1 MPLFLAAAV
10 FILCGPIFW
19 IGVEAPG
26 NEQPFHLTE
35 NSGLFQQ
42 VYPAIH
48 YGFGRL
54 ARGEFPLW
62 NDRQLCGTPF
72 FADPRHALLQPQNLV
87 FLFLETPRAMALH
100 AFISLSLMGFFCV
113 LFLRSLHLRYIP
125 SVLGGMVYMCCGA
138 TAAAMSQLSCAN
150 ALVWLPLLCCVIREY
165 LRRPR
170 AVLAVFGG
178 TVTALLLLS
187 GMPLLILSAF
197 VLSFG
202 YGLTVL
208 FSGVSDNRARDS
220 VAGFSRWER
229 LRGLALMAILGL
241 LLAGIQ
247 WVPALAWI
255 RGLDA
260 PLRFLTHFSVSG
272 ETPRS
277 LRSLLAQLLEAH
289 GDHRPAL
296 AYLGIAAVLLIPAAL
311 FHPISRGERVFLV
324 LAAFG
329 LPLTILAY
337 TGDSPFSTL
346 FLVSVYPSSFSA
358 AVLTGL
364 GADRLF
370 AARRSA
376 RNPRLWG
383 PLLLTG
389 GVFILLFALAPGAA
403 RGRMLPCAAAIL
415 LFSLVRTSWAGVVSG
430 CILVVFQFI
439 DLNASTVNHQPHP
452 FFTRGAGIAMGGKLS
467 HLLRETALDDRVL
480 VSTYPNNVHLHANIG
495 MSDGFRMA
503 GATGVPLT
511 PEQRRWW
518 EALEQS
524 ESLEGVATE
533 PVRSGRQGG
542 AQDSSKTLR
551 GALLNVMAVR
561 ALAVTSDGVFSP
573 EATREMQLRRRGGD
587 ANIQVYVNENVL
599 PRLSWAHG
607 WKIALEPQA
616 ALEALSA
623 PDFDLR
629 QECII
634 VPQDTAL
641 GRLIQ
646 VIPGQPSTPGGGPA
660 DRQPPSV
667 LRFLRDE
674 PEHIVVEVNN
684 PTPGILLLG
693 DTYDPGW
700 RARVSG
706 QSTPILRVNALF
718 RGVALPPGD
727 HVVTFDYQPRSFYAG
742 ALITFLT
749 VLFLLV
755 WGVQGLFRSRRA
767 VRKLL
772 LT

>member
-1 MPLFLAAAV
+1 
-10 FILCGPIFW
+10 
-19 IGVEAPG
+19 VEAPG

-100 AFISLSLMGFFCV
+100 AFISLSLMGFFCA

-138 TAAAMSQLSCAN
+138 TAAAMSQPSCAN

-165 LRRPR
+165 MRRPR
-170 AVLAVFGG
+170 AVLAVAGG
-178 TVTALLLLS
+178 AVTALLLLS
-187 GMPLLILSAF
+187 GMPLLILSVL

-202 YGLTVL
+202 YGLTLL
-208 FSGVSDNRARDS
+208 FAGASDNRARDS

-229 LRGLALMAILGL
+229 LRGLALMALLGL
-241 LLAGIQ
+241 LLACVQ

-260 PLRFLTHFSVSG
+260 PLRFLTHFSIAG

-311 FHPISRGERVFLV
+311 FHPVSRGERTFLL
-324 LAAFG
+324 LATFG
-329 LPLTILAY
+329 LPLITLAD
-337 TGDSPFSTL
+337 TGDSALSTL
-346 FLVSVYPSSFSA
+346 FLVSVYPASFTA

-370 AARRSA
+370 VARRSP

-389 GVFILLFALAPGAA
+389 VVFILLFMLAPGAA

-452 FFTRGAGIAMGGKLS
+452 FFTRGAGVTVEGRLS

-480 VSTYPNNVHLHANIG
+480 VSTYPNNINLHTNMG

-503 GATGVPLT
+503 GAAGLPLT
-511 PEQRRWW
+511 PEQRCWW
-518 EALEQS
+518 DTLEQS
-524 ESLEGVATE
+524 ESLEGVAVE
-533 PVRSGRQGG
+533 PVRSGPGG
-542 AQDSSKTLR
+542 RRDSSETLR

-561 ALAVTSDGVFSP
+561 ALATTSDGVFTA

-623 PDFDLR
+623 PDFNLR

-641 GRLIQ
+641 GRLVQ
-646 VIPGQPSTPGGGPA
+646 VMPGQPSTPGGGPA
-660 DRQPPSV
+660 DRQLPSV

-674 PEHIVVEVNN
+674 PEHVVVEVNN

-700 RARVSG
+700 RARVNG
-706 QSTPILRVNALF
+706 QSTSILRVNALF

-742 ALITFLT
+742 VLITLST

-755 WGVQGLFRSRRA
+755 WGVYRLFRSRRA

-772 LT
+772 LA